1 MADFDTFLASIRQ
14 EPNYGKSFEVFV
26 KWFLKN
32 DPEWSTQV
40 DQVWLWDEWPNRWG
54 PDCGIDLVFRHRN
67 GEVWAVQAKCYAP
80 SNSISKKDIDSF
92 LSESGRSVINKR
104 LLIASTDNISAN
116 AKRVCN
122 SEDQDKSVT
131 LHLLKDFQAAAV
143 DYPETYAD
151 LPKAGP
157 KPKPKP
163 RDHQVEAIDAVG
175 KGLETHDRGQL
186 IMACG
191 TGKTFT
197 TLWVKERLKSKST
210 LVLIPSLNLLS
221 QTMRE
226 WTWASKEGIQVLNV
240 CSDKSV
246 GRPSEDISTSDA
258 PFPVTSEVAEIAAF
272 LNNPAPK
279 VVFCTYQSSK
289 LIAQAQAEADVPT
302 FDLAIADEAHRCA
315 GKADAGFATI
325 LDGEKI
331 KSKKRLFTT
340 ATPRIFGKSV
350 RDAAKARD
358 VQILSMDDPDVFGP
372 ELHKLTFGEAIE
384 RDLLTNYQVVI
395 VGVDEP
401 MVAEWIDQG
410 ELLQFNP
417 GIHTDARSLAA
428 KIALIKAIREYDLR
442 RVISFHSRVNAA
454 KQFSQE
460 VSDIIK
466 FIPEEDRPSGTMW
479 SDFVS
484 GAMPT
489 GERTRKIGKLKTL
502 DGDQRGILT
511 NARCLS
517 EGVDVPALDGVAFID
532 PRGSQVDIIQAVGRA
547 IRRNEGKK
555 VGTIVLPVFI
565 EDGDNAEEQ
574 IDQSAFKPVWDVLK
588 ALRSHDEVLADE
600 LDSYR
605 IEMGRKGAAK
615 AEIKPEKIVFD
626 LPHSVKASFSDA
638 LSVRLV
644 EETTASWEFWY
655 GLLKSFSD
663 REGHSRVPQSY
674 NYLGLRLGS
683 WVSNQRFEKEKLS
696 KARVRKLEA
705 LTGWVWEANE
715 SKWQEGFRHL
725 VEFAAKEGH
734 TRVPRPH
741 KTEGGFPLGTWVGS
755 QRQKR
760 GKLDPERVALLE
772 ACPGWVWNRQEWQWQ
787 VGLNHLEK
795 FVVENANADVPQR
808 FLTEDG
814 YQLGSWV
821 NKQRGSKES
830 LSKHQ
835 VEQLESIDGWKWS
848 VRDQAWHDGFDHL
861 VDYAKSNRDA
871 LVPFDYICPD
881 GFALGRWVVKQRY
894 NKSKLP
900 LEKKSKLESL
910 EAWTWNARDAKF
922 EANFSEL
929 LRFYQDEGHC
939 CVPVNMVT
947 ESGFRIGEWVANLRR
962 TRNKLSNTRKKR
974 LDELGFVWNASN
986 AAR

>member
-1 MADFDTFLASIRQ
+1 MADFDTFLTSIRQ
-14 EPNYGKSFEVFV
+14 EPSYGKACEAFV
-26 KWFLKN
+26 KWFLQN

-40 DQVWLWDEWPNRWG
+40 DEVWQWEEWPDRWG

-67 GEVWAVQAKCYAP
+67 GEIWAVQAKCYDP
-80 SNSISKKDIDSF
+80 SSSISKKSIDSF
-92 LSESGRSVINKR
+92 LSESGRSVIDKR
-104 LLIASTDNISAN
+104 LLIASTDRISAN
-116 AKRVCN
+116 AKRVCT
-122 SEDQDKSVT
+122 SADQDKSVT

-157 KPKPKP
+157 KAKPIP
-163 RDHQVEAIDAVG
+163 HDHQLEAIDAVE
-175 KGLETHDRGQL
+175 KGFETHDRGQL

-197 TLWVKERLKSKST
+197 TLWVKERLNAKST
-210 LVLIPSLNLLS
+210 LVLVPSLNLLS

-226 WTWASKEGIQVLNV
+226 WTWASKEDIEVLNV

-246 GRPSEDISTSDA
+246 GRQSEDMSTSDA

-272 LNNPAPK
+272 LNNPTSK
-279 VVFCTYQSSK
+279 VVFCTYQSSN
-289 LIAQAQAEADVPT
+289 LIAQAHEDADVPA
-302 FDLAIADEAHRCA
+302 FDLAIADETHRCA

-331 KSKKRLFTT
+331 RSEKRLFTT

-358 VQILSMDDPDVFGP
+358 VKILSMDDPDVFGP
-372 ELHKLTFGEAIE
+372 ELHRLTFGEAIE

-410 ELLQFNP
+410 ELLQFKP
-417 GIHTDARSLAA
+417 DMHTDARSLAA
-428 KIALIKAIREYDLR
+428 KIALIKAIRDYDLQR
-442 RVISFHSRVNAA
+442 MISFHSRVNAA

-460 VSDIIK
+460 VSDIIE
-466 FIPEEDRPSGTMW
+466 FVPEVDRPSGSMW
-479 SDFVS
+479 SDYVS

-502 DGDQRGILT
+502 EDDQRGILT

-547 IRRNEGKK
+547 IRRSKGKK
-555 VGTIVLPVFI
+555 VGTIVLPVFL
-565 EDGDNAEEQ
+565 ESADNAEEQ
-574 IDQSAFKPVWDVLK
+574 IEQSAFKPVWDVLK

-605 IEMGRKGAAK
+605 TEMGRKGAAK
-615 AEIKPEKIVFD
+615 VEIKPEQIVFD
-626 LPHSVKASFSDA
+626 LPHSVEASFSNA

-655 GLLKSFSD
+655 GLLRAFCE

-674 NYLGLRLGS
+674 KDEGLRLGS
-683 WVSNQRFEKEKLS
+683 WVSNQRSEKEKLG

-705 LTGWVWEANE
+705 LVGWVWEANE
-715 SKWQEGFRHL
+715 SKWQEGFRH
-725 VEFAAKEGH
+725 VEEFAAKEGH
-734 TRVPRPH
+734 ARVPRPY
-741 KTEGGFPLGTWVGS
+741 KTEDGFPLGTWVGS
-755 QRQKR
+755 QRGKR
-760 GKLDPERVALLE
+760 DKLAPERLALL
-772 ACPGWVWNRQEWQWQ
+772 ASCPGWVWNLQEWQWE
-787 VGLNHLEK
+787 VGFSHLK
-795 FVVENANADVPQR
+795 AFVDENGNADVPQR
-808 FLTEDG
+808 FLTNDR
-814 YQLGSWV
+814 YRLGSWV
-821 NKQRGSKES
+821 NKQRLSKES
-830 LSKHQ
+830 LSKRQ
-835 VEQLESIDGWKWS
+835 VEKLESINGWKWS
-848 VRDQAWHDGFDHL
+848 LRDQAWNNGFDHL
-861 VDYAKSNRDA
+861 VDYAKSNHDV
-871 LVPFDYICPD
+871 LVPVDYICPN

-894 NKSKLP
+894 NKPKLSP
-900 LEKKSKLESL
+900 EKKAKLESV
-910 EAWTWNARDAKF
+910 EGWAWNARDAKF
-922 EANFSEL
+922 EANFSQL
-929 LRFYQDEGHC
+929 MSFYQDEGHC
-939 CVPVNMVT
+939 RVPVNMVT

-962 TRNKLSNTRKKR
+962 TRDKLSDRRKKR
-974 LDELGFVWNASN
+974 LDAMGFVWNASN
-986 AAR
+986 SVR